1 MQKASS
7 CPLEQRQYW
16 ESSVPVVIVEL
27 VSLRSGHRGGRHT
40 FHQGHCSRDGYMAMC
55 KFVWSVWSRAI
66 TSLNMGL

>member
-27 VSLRSGHRGGRHT
+27 VSLRSGHRGGWHT
-40 FHQGHCSRDGYMAMC
+40 FHQGHCSRAL
-55 KFVWSVWSRAI
+55 F
-66 TSLNMGL
+66 